1 MNKIGIIGQGFV
13 GNAVYQKFKK
23 YYQILTYDLDETKAT
38 ATEEEVLSCN
48 VLFLCLPTPMHM
60 GTGECDISIV
70 ASILGKIINLNQR
83 KVVVIKSTVPPLT
96 VASFNKITPK
106 HIQVVFNP
114 EFLTERNAVE
124 DYEDDYA
131 YKTVRE
137 LSAYEKY
144 NSKVEEFEEEWKDD
158 DNHLKKIFKDNIDPS
173 VLAFL
178 DLDED
183 DKLLLTN

>member
-1 MNKIGIIGQGFV
+1 MLNKNSIETITVDITEIEKIQSLLLKSNFE
-13 GNAVYQKFKK
+13 
-23 YYQILTYDLDETKAT
+23 LDEIWTPDEDNEVQVWSNRKLKKVIHIT
-38 ATEEEVLSCN
+38 ITEDNPIEDN
-48 VLFLCLPTPMHM
+48 T
-60 GTGECDISIV
+60 T
-70 ASILGKIINLNQR
+70 
-83 KVVVIKSTVPPLT
+83 KVVNELIDLWVELRAI
-96 VASFNKITPK
+96 
-106 HIQVVFNP
+106 
-114 EFLTERNAVE
+114 RNAVE

-158 DNHLKKIFKDNIDPS
+158 DNHLKKIFKDDIDPS

>member
-1 MNKIGIIGQGFV
+1 MLNKNSIETITVDITEIEKIQSLLLKSNFE
-13 GNAVYQKFKK
+13 
-23 YYQILTYDLDETKAT
+23 LDEIWTPDEDNEVQVWSNRKLKKVIHIT
-38 ATEEEVLSCN
+38 ITEDNPIEDN
-48 VLFLCLPTPMHM
+48 T
-60 GTGECDISIV
+60 T
-70 ASILGKIINLNQR
+70 
-83 KVVVIKSTVPPLT
+83 KVVNELIDLWVELRAI
-96 VASFNKITPK
+96 
-106 HIQVVFNP
+106 
-114 EFLTERNAVE
+114 RNAVE

-137 LSAYEKY
+137 LSAFEKY

-158 DNHLKKIFKDNIDPS
+158 DNHLKKIFKEDIDPS

>member
-1 MNKIGIIGQGFV
+1 MLNKNSIETITVDITEIEKIQSLLLKSNFE
-13 GNAVYQKFKK
+13 
-23 YYQILTYDLDETKAT
+23 LDEIRTPDEDNEVQVWSNRKLKKVIHIT
-38 ATEEEVLSCN
+38 ITEDNPIEDN
-48 VLFLCLPTPMHM
+48 T
-60 GTGECDISIV
+60 T
-70 ASILGKIINLNQR
+70 
-83 KVVVIKSTVPPLT
+83 KVVNELIDLWVELRAI
-96 VASFNKITPK
+96 
-106 HIQVVFNP
+106 
-114 EFLTERNAVE
+114 RNAVE

-137 LSAYEKY
+137 LSAFEKY

-158 DNHLKKIFKDNIDPS
+158 DNHLKKIFKENIDPS

>member
-1 MNKIGIIGQGFV
+1 MTNKISIDTITVDITEIEKIQSLLLKTNYELNEIWTPDE
-13 GNAVYQKFKK
+13 GNEVQVWTNKELKK
-23 YYQILTYDLDETKAT
+23 TI
-38 ATEEEVLSCN
+38 
-48 VLFLCLPTPMHM
+48 H
-60 GTGECDISIV
+60 
-70 ASILGKIINLNQR
+70 INITDDNPIEDNTT
-83 KVVVIKSTVPPLT
+83 KVVNELIDLWVELRAI
-96 VASFNKITPK
+96 
-106 HIQVVFNP
+106 
-114 EFLTERNAVE
+114 RNAVE

-158 DNHLKKIFKDNIDPS
+158 DNHLKKIFKENIDPS

>member
-1 MNKIGIIGQGFV
+1 MTNKNSLETITVDITEIEKIQSLLLKTNYELNEIWTPDE
-13 GNAVYQKFKK
+13 GNEVQVWTNKELKK
-23 YYQILTYDLDETKAT
+23 AIHINITDD
-38 ATEEEVLSCN
+38 N
-48 VLFLCLPTPMHM
+48 PMEDN
-60 GTGECDISIV
+60 TT
-70 ASILGKIINLNQR
+70 
-83 KVVVIKSTVPPLT
+83 KVVNELIDLWVELRAI
-96 VASFNKITPK
+96 
-106 HIQVVFNP
+106 
-114 EFLTERNAVE
+114 RNAVE

-158 DNHLKKIFKDNIDPS
+158 ENHLKKIFKENIDPS

>member
-1 MNKIGIIGQGFV
+1 MINKNSTETISVNITEIEKIQSLLLKTNYELNEIWTPDE
-13 GNAVYQKFKK
+13 GNEVQVWTNKELKK
-23 YYQILTYDLDETKAT
+23 TI
-38 ATEEEVLSCN
+38 
-48 VLFLCLPTPMHM
+48 H
-60 GTGECDISIV
+60 
-70 ASILGKIINLNQR
+70 INITDDNPIEDNTT
-83 KVVVIKSTVPPLT
+83 KVVNELIDLWVELRAI
-96 VASFNKITPK
+96 
-106 HIQVVFNP
+106 
-114 EFLTERNAVE
+114 RNAVE

-178 DLDED
+178 DLDEN

>member
-1 MNKIGIIGQGFV
+1 MTNKNSIDTITVDITEIEKIQSLLLKTNYELNEIWTPDE
-13 GNAVYQKFKK
+13 GN
-23 YYQILTYDLDETKAT
+23 
-38 ATEEEVLSCN
+38 EVQVWTNKELK
-48 VLFLCLPTPMHM
+48 
-60 GTGECDISIV
+60 
-70 ASILGKIINLNQR
+70 KIIHVNITEDNPIEDNTT
-83 KVVVIKSTVPPLT
+83 KVVNELIDLWVELRAI
-96 VASFNKITPK
+96 
-106 HIQVVFNP
+106 
-114 EFLTERNAVE
+114 RNAVE

-178 DLDED
+178 DLDEN

>member
-1 MNKIGIIGQGFV
+1 MLNKNSIETITVDITEIEKIQSLLLKSNFE
-13 GNAVYQKFKK
+13 
-23 YYQILTYDLDETKAT
+23 LDEIWTPD
-38 ATEEEVLSCN
+38 EDNEVQVWSNRKLKK
-48 VLFLCLPTPMHM
+48 VIHIT
-60 GTGECDISIV
+60 
-70 ASILGKIINLNQR
+70 INEDNPIQDNTT
-83 KVVVIKSTVPPLT
+83 KVVNELIDLWVELRAI
-96 VASFNKITPK
+96 
-106 HIQVVFNP
+106 
-114 EFLTERNAVE
+114 RNAVE

-137 LSAYEKY
+137 LSAFEKY

>member
-1 MNKIGIIGQGFV
+1 MLNKNSIETITVDITEIEKIQSLLLKSNFE
-13 GNAVYQKFKK
+13 
-23 YYQILTYDLDETKAT
+23 LDEIWTPDEDNEVQVWSNRKLKKVIHIT
-38 ATEEEVLSCN
+38 ITEDNPIEDN
-48 VLFLCLPTPMHM
+48 T
-60 GTGECDISIV
+60 T
-70 ASILGKIINLNQR
+70 
-83 KVVVIKSTVPPLT
+83 KVVNELIDLWVELRAI
-96 VASFNKITPK
+96 
-106 HIQVVFNP
+106 
-114 EFLTERNAVE
+114 RNAVE

-158 DNHLKKIFKDNIDPS
+158 DNHLKNIFKENIDPS

>member
-1 MNKIGIIGQGFV
+1 MLNKNSIETITVDITEIEKIQSLLLKSNFE
-13 GNAVYQKFKK
+13 
-23 YYQILTYDLDETKAT
+23 LDEIWTPDEDNEVQVWSNRKLKKVIHIT
-38 ATEEEVLSCN
+38 ITEDNPIEDN
-48 VLFLCLPTPMHM
+48 T
-60 GTGECDISIV
+60 T
-70 ASILGKIINLNQR
+70 
-83 KVVVIKSTVPPLT
+83 KVVNELIDLWVELRAI
-96 VASFNKITPK
+96 
-106 HIQVVFNP
+106 
-114 EFLTERNAVE
+114 RNAVE

-137 LSAYEKY
+137 LSAFEKY

-158 DNHLKKIFKDNIDPS
+158 DNHLKKIFKENIDPS